1 MTTIPRV
8 TLLSGERSH
17 NNILHSL
24 TFSREHFSPQEAAV
38 VIDVAG
44 LGFEQFDG
52 KFPET
57 DYQNIVIDAHHYQCF
72 ENLAGA
78 QE

>member
-8 TLLSGERSH
+8 TLPSGERNH
-17 NNILHSL
+17 LFHPRL
-24 TFSREHFSPQEAAV
+24 FSPREHFSPEEAAV

-52 KFPET
+52 RFPET
-57 DYQNIVIDAHHYQCF
+57 EYQNIVIDAHHYQCF
-72 ENLAGA
+72 ENLAGGWKC
-78 QE
+78 